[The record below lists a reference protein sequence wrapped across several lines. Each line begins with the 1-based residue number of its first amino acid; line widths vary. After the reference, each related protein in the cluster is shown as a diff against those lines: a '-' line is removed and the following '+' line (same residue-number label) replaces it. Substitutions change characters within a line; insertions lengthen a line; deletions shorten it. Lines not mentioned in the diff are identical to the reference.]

1 MTDEVDDPRGAFGSD
16 SDSEGE
22 GPSNTADVQSPS
34 RELFSCHGS
43 IFSEN
48 KSVSRDVNINQ
59 SIDFFVIGKICVRDP
74 P

>member
-1 MTDEVDDPRGAFGSD
+1 MTDEVDDSWGAFGSD

-48 KSVSRDVNINQ
+48 KFSRDVNINQ

-74 P
+74 R